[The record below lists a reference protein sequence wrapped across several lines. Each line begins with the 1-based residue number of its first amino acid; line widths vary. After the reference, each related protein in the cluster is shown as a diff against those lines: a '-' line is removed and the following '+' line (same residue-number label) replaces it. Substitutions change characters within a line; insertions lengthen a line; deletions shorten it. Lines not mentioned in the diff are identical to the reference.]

1 MKLGSNFALSFYS
14 ANAESTAL
22 RVGVGYQATS
32 NSWHDSRLLNHNFSR
47 LQVQTAV
54 VVVNLEEQP
63 RTNWRGGGVHKPLAA
78 VHGSVSRS
86 SRHINVTTA
95 AV

>member
-63 RTNWRGGGVHKPLAA
+63 RTNWRGGGYTSRWLLFTDQSA
-78 VHGSVSRS
+78 VPVDISM
-86 SRHINVTTA
+86 
-95 AV
+95 